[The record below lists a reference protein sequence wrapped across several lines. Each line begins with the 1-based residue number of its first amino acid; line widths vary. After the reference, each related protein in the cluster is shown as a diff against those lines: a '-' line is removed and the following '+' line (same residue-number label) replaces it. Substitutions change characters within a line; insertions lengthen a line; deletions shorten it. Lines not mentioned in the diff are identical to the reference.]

1 MNLSKKQFARRSR
14 SSELARKEV
23 VAILVILLILLIAG
37 ILSGCN
43 VTRTVTTKAEY
54 YQRGDTTIQIVT
66 RTTESYDGKVDATKL
81 LQAGTDAGL

>member
-1 MNLSKKQFARRSR
+1 MNLN
-14 SSELARKEV
+14 RKHFEV
-23 VAILVILLILLIAG
+23 TVIVVILVLLILAA

-66 RTTESYDGKVDATKL
+66 RTTESYDGKVDAMKI
-81 LQAGTDAGL
+81 LQAGQAAGL

>member
-1 MNLSKKQFARRSR
+1 MMNLTKRQF
-14 SSELARKEV
+14 EIT
-23 VAILVILLILLIAG
+23 AIIVLLLIIVLAG

-66 RTTESYDGKVDATKL
+66 RTTESYDGKVDASKL
-81 LQAGTDAGL
+81 LQAGSAVGGL

>member
-1 MNLSKKQFARRSR
+1 MNLTKKQF
-14 SSELARKEV
+14 EV
-23 VAILVILLILLIAG
+23 AAILVLLIIVLAG

-66 RTTESYDGKVDATKL
+66 RTTESYDGKVDASKL
-81 LQAGTDAGL
+81 LQAGSAAGL